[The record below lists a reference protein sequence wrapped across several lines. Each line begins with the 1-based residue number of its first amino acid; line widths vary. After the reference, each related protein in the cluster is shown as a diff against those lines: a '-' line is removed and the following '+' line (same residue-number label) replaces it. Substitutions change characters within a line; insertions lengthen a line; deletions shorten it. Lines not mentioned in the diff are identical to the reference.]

1 MQRYLVVLIATVG
14 VSLNVIAASAETS
27 DHSLAGVT
35 NVKSLMGSSTGTG
48 SGLAALKSD
57 NASALAP
64 KAPSDKMISKQNAVE
79 PEAIGKPKMPASK
92 LTPAMLEAQRHG
104 VDVKNNGLAALQA
117 MGGGQTASSDPAT
130 QQLLSGAAK
139 TSPPERTR
147 NFLR

>member
-1 MQRYLVVLIATVG
+1 MQRYLVVLFATVG

-27 DHSLAGVT
+27 DHNLAGVT
-35 NVKSLMGSSTGTG
+35 KVKSFMGSSTRAG

-57 NASALAP
+57 NASALAS
-64 KAPSDKMISKQNAVE
+64 KASSDKMISKQNAVE
-79 PEAIGKPKMPASK
+79 PEAIGKPKMHASK

-104 VDVKNNGLAALQA
+104 LDAKNNGLAALQA
-117 MGGGQTASSDPAT
+117 TGGQTAVSDLAT